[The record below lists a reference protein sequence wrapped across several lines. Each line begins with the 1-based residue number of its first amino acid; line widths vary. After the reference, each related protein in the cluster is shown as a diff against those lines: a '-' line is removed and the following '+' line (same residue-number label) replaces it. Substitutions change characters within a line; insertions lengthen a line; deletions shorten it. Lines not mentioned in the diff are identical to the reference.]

1 MTFVSTDIEDVILDN
16 DKRGISA
23 LRPHLPA
30 GYIDEA
36 ARLILDNPGKALI
49 VTGFYIMWADAP
61 ENDGPPGAVAIG
73 NALRA
78 LGNDVVY
85 VSDHHSTSIV
95 EGLVDDG
102 STVLEFPFLDD
113 AGSAKHAAG
122 LLSETEPSVVISI
135 ERCGPSEDGKA
146 RNMRNADITEFNART
161 DYLLT
166 GAIPSVGI
174 GDGGNE
180 IGMGNLAAVI
190 PSVPTLV
197 EKPCVT
203 RVTKPVIA
211 SVSNWGGY
219 GLVAALSRQ
228 AGRNLLP
235 SIAAE
240 REMVQRSVALG
251 AVDSFSGERIER
263 VDGFSLEENSRT
275 LERLHELI
283 SAGSQ

>member
-1 MTFVSTDIEDVILDN
+1 MTFVSTDIEDVILDH

-23 LRPHLPA
+23 LRPHLPS

-36 ARLILDNPGKALI
+36 ARLILDNPGTALI

-61 ENDGPPGAVAIG
+61 ENDGPPGAVVIG
-73 NALRA
+73 KALRA
-78 LGNDVVY
+78 LGNDVIY
-85 VSDHHSTSIV
+85 VSDHHSTGIV

-102 STVLEFPFLDD
+102 STVLEFPFMDD
-113 AGSAKHAAG
+113 AGSASHAAD
-122 LLSETEPSVVISI
+122 LLRESEPSVVISI

-146 RNMRNADITEFNART
+146 RNMRNADITEFNAKT
-161 DYLLT
+161 DYLFT
-166 GAIPSVGI
+166 GGIPSVGI

-235 SIAAE
+235 GIADE

>member
-1 MTFVSTDIEDVILDN
+1 MSTDIEDVILDH

-23 LRPHLPA
+23 LRPHLPS
-30 GYIDEA
+30 GYVDEA
-36 ARLILDNPGKALI
+36 ARLVHDNPGTALI
-49 VTGFYIMWADAP
+49 VTGFYIMWADGP

-85 VSDHHSTSIV
+85 VSDSHSTSIV
-95 EGLVDDG
+95 EGLAGDG
-102 STVLEFPFLDD
+102 STVLDFPFLDD
-113 AGSAKHAAG
+113 AESGMFAEGVLRTIA
-122 LLSETEPSVVISI
+122 PSVLISI

-146 RNMRNADITEFNART
+146 RNMRNADITEFNAKT
-161 DYLLT
+161 DYLFT
-166 GAIPSVGI
+166 GGIPSVGI

-180 IGMGNLAAVI
+180 IGMGNLAHVI
-190 PSVPTLV
+190 PTVPTLV
-197 EKPCVT
+197 ELPCVT

-219 GLVAALSRQ
+219 GLVAAMSRQ

-235 SIAAE
+235 SIADE
-240 REMVQRSVALG
+240 REMVKRSVALG
-251 AVDSFSGERIER
+251 AVDSFSGERVER

-283 SAGSQ
+283 SADLQ

>member
-1 MTFVSTDIEDVILDN
+1 MTHVSTDIEDVILDH

-36 ARLILDNPGKALI
+36 ARVLVDNPGTALI
-49 VTGFYIMWADAP
+49 VTGFYIMWADGP
-61 ENDGPPGAVAIG
+61 ENDGPPGAVAMG
-73 NALRA
+73 NALRM

-85 VSDHHSTSIV
+85 VSDRHSTSIV
-95 EGLVDDG
+95 EGLVEDG
-102 STVLEFPFLDD
+102 STVVDFPFMDD
-113 AGSAKHAAG
+113 VGSAEFASG
-122 LLSETEPSVVISI
+122 LLTETEPSVLISI

-146 RNMRNADITEFNART
+146 RNMRNADITEFNAKT
-161 DYLLT
+161 DYLFT
-166 GAIPSVGI
+166 GVIPSVGI

-180 IGMGNLAAVI
+180 IGMGNLADVI
-190 PSVPTLV
+190 PTVPTLV
-197 EKPCVT
+197 EMPCVT

-235 SIAAE
+235 SIAGE
-240 REMVQRSVALG
+240 REMVRRSVALG
-251 AVDSFSGERIER
+251 AVDSFSGDRIER

-283 SAGSQ
+283 SADSQ

>member
-1 MTFVSTDIEDVILDN
+1 MTFVSTDIEDVILDH

-36 ARLILDNPGKALI
+36 ARLILDNPGTALI

-61 ENDGPPGAVAIG
+61 ENDGPPGAVVIG

-102 STVLEFPFLDD
+102 STVAEFPFLDD
-113 AGSAKHAAG
+113 AGSAQHAAG

-146 RNMRNADITEFNART
+146 RNMRNADITEFNAKT
-161 DYLLT
+161 DYLFT
-166 GAIPSVGI
+166 GGIPSVGI

-180 IGMGNLAAVI
+180 IGMGN
-190 PSVPTLV
+190 S
-197 EKPCVT
+197 
-203 RVTKPVIA
+203 
-211 SVSNWGGY
+211 
-219 GLVAALSRQ
+219 
-228 AGRNLLP
+228 LP
-235 SIAAE
+235 SSRPCPPWSKNPASPGSRSRSSPACRTGAATASWP
-240 REMVQRSVALG
+240 RCRGRRDATSSPASPPS
-251 AVDSFSGERIER
+251 ARWCSGR
-263 VDGFSLEENSRT
+263 
-275 LERLHELI
+275 
-283 SAGSQ
+283 

>member
-1 MTFVSTDIEDVILDN
+1 MSTDIEDVILDH

-23 LRPHLPA
+23 LRPHLPS
-30 GYIDEA
+30 GYVDEA
-36 ARLILDNPGKALI
+36 ARVVLDNPGTALI
-49 VTGFYIMWADAP
+49 VTGFYIMWADGP

-78 LGNDVVY
+78 LGYDVVY
-85 VSDHHSTSIV
+85 VSDRHSTSIV
-95 EGLVDDG
+95 EGLAGDG
-102 STVLEFPFLDD
+102 STVLDFPFMDD
-113 AGSAKHAAG
+113 AESADFANGVLKN
-122 LLSETEPSVVISI
+122 TTPSVVISI

-146 RNMRNADITEFNART
+146 RNMRNADITEFNAKT
-161 DYLLT
+161 DYLFT
-166 GAIPSVGI
+166 GGVPSVGI

-180 IGMGNLAAVI
+180 IGMGNLADVI
-190 PSVPTLV
+190 PTVPTLV
-197 EKPCVT
+197 ELPCVT

-219 GLVAALSRQ
+219 GLVAAMSRG

-235 SIAAE
+235 SIDDE
-240 REMVQRSVALG
+240 REMVQRAVALG

-283 SAGSQ
+283 SADRQ

>member
-1 MTFVSTDIEDVILDN
+1 MTHVSTDIEDVILDH

-30 GYIDEA
+30 GYVDEA
-36 ARLILDNPGKALI
+36 ARLVLDNPGTALI

-78 LGNDVVY
+78 LGYDVVY
-85 VSDHHSTSIV
+85 VSDHHSIAIV
-95 EGLVDDG
+95 EGLVEDG
-102 STVLEFPFLDD
+102 STVMEFPFMDE
-113 AGSAKHAAG
+113 AESARFAEG
-122 LLSETEPSVVISI
+122 LLRKIVPSVLISI
-135 ERCGPSEDGKA
+135 ERCGPSEDGRA
-146 RNMRNADITEFNART
+146 RNMRNADITDFNAKT
-161 DYLLT
+161 DYLFA
-166 GAIPSVGI
+166 GGVPSVGI

-180 IGMGNLAAVI
+180 IGMGNLADVI
-190 PSVPTLV
+190 PTVPTLV
-197 EKPCVT
+197 ELPCVT

-235 SIAAE
+235 SIADE
-240 REMVQRSVALG
+240 REMVRHSVALG

-275 LERLHELI
+275 LERLHELL
-283 SAGSQ
+283 SPDPE

>member
-1 MTFVSTDIEDVILDN
+1 MTFVSTDIEDVILDH

-30 GYIDEA
+30 GYVDEA
-36 ARLILDNPGKALI
+36 ARLILDDPGTALI

-85 VSDHHSTSIV
+85 VSDHHSTGIV
-95 EGLVDDG
+95 EGLVDDS
-102 STVLEFPFLDD
+102 STVVDFPFMDD
-113 AGSAKHAAG
+113 AGSAQHAAG

-146 RNMRNADITEFNART
+146 RNMRNADITELNAKT
-161 DYLLT
+161 DYLFT
-166 GAIPSVGI
+166 GGIPSVGI

-240 REMVQRSVALG
+240 REMVKRSVALG
-251 AVDSFSGERIER
+251 AVDSFSGERVER

-283 SAGSQ
+283 SAGTQ

>member
-36 ARLILDNPGKALI
+36 ARLILDNPGTALI

-85 VSDHHSTSIV
+85 VSDHHSTGIV
-95 EGLVDDG
+95 EGLVDDS

-113 AGSAKHAAG
+113 AGSAQHAAG
-122 LLSETEPSVVISI
+122 FLSETEPSVVISI

-146 RNMRNADITEFNART
+146 RNMRNADITEFNAKT
-161 DYLLT
+161 DYLFT
-166 GAIPSVGI
+166 GGIPSVGI

-203 RVTKPVIA
+203 RVTKLVIA

-235 SIAAE
+235 SIAGE